1 MDKQKLSQIQAI
13 RKYPSVSIL
22 LGLHTAAAESQQ
34 NNLVLKNLIK
44 EAEDRL
50 LKEFSKRE
58 VEKIIV
64 RLHTTQERLNNKLHY
79 QPGLAIFINE
89 DEDFTINL
97 PFAIKSR
104 VIIDHTF
111 ATRDLI
117 MGVNRSIRYY
127 VMTLSAK
134 EVRLFTAY
142 RHILNEIKEEGF
154 PFQLALEVEDNQ
166 RGVTLDK
173 ENQIKEFYNGLDKAF
188 NQIYNRQPYG
198 LVLVGAGKNLS
209 YYKEIADNKRVI
221 VSTIEG
227 NHDHTNLHE
236 LGLITWNNVK
246 DLLSQQ
252 RNAALSELKA
262 AVDAQKYVSGIE
274 QVWRLA
280 KEGRG
285 RILFA
290 EEDYRVAGKIVG
302 TNENETL
309 EVINDPAE
317 PGLINDLVDEVAE
330 MVMLSGGQVVFV
342 DNGKLAEHQG
352 IALALRY

>member
-22 LGLHTAAAESQQ
+22 LGLHTAVAESQQ

-50 LKEFSKRE
+50 LQEFSKRE
-58 VEKIIV
+58 VDKIIA
-64 RLHTTQERLNNKLHY
+64 RLQAAQERLNNKLHY
-79 QPGLAIFINE
+79 QPGLAIFINQD
-89 DEDFTINL
+89 DEFIIDL
-97 PFAIKSR
+97 PFDIKSR

-117 MGVNRSIRYY
+117 MGVARSIKYY

-134 EVRLFTAY
+134 EVRLFRAY
-142 RHILNEIKEEGF
+142 RHILSEIKEDGF
-154 PFQLALEVEDNQ
+154 PFQLTLEVEDTQ
-166 RGVTLDK
+166 RGFAQDK
-173 ENQIKEFYNGLDKAF
+173 ENQIKEFYNRLDKVF
-188 NQIYNRQPYG
+188 NQIYNQQPYG

-236 LGLITWNNVK
+236 LGQITWNSVK
-246 DLLSQQ
+246 DVLSRQ
-252 RNAALSELKA
+252 RNAVLSELQA
-262 AVDAQKYVSGIE
+262 AVGAQKYVSGIE

-285 RILFA
+285 RMLFA
-290 EEDYRVAGKIVG
+290 EEDYRVAGKIVNI
-302 TNENETL
+302 NENETL
-309 EVINDPAE
+309 QIVDNLAE
-317 PGLINDLVDEVAE
+317 PA
-330 MVMLSGGQVVFV
+330 Q
-342 DNGKLAEHQG
+342 
-352 IALALRY
+352 

>member
-1 MDKQKLSQIQAI
+1 MDKQKLSQIQTI

-34 NNLVLKNLIK
+34 NNLILKNLIK

-50 LKEFSKRE
+50 LQEFPKRQ
-58 VEKIIV
+58 VEKIIA
-64 RLHTTQERLNNKLHY
+64 RLHAVQEQLNNKLHY

-89 DEDFTINL
+89 DDEFIINL

-117 MGVNRSIRYY
+117 MGVNRSIKYY
-127 VMTLSAK
+127 VMPLSAK

-142 RHILNEIKEEGF
+142 RNILSEIKEGGF
-154 PFQLALEVEDNQ
+154 PFHLTLEVEDNQ

-173 ENQIKEFYNGLDKAF
+173 ENQIKEFYNGVDKAF
-188 NQIYNRQPYG
+188 NQIYNQQPYG

-209 YYKEIADNKRVI
+209 YYKEIADNKKVI

-236 LGLITWNNVK
+236 LGQITWNSVK
-246 DLLSQQ
+246 DVLSQQ
-252 RNAALSELKA
+252 RNAILSELKA
-262 AVDAQKYVSGIE
+262 AVEAQKYVSGIE

-285 RILFA
+285 RLLLA

-302 TNENETL
+302 TNENQTL
-309 EVINDPAE
+309 EISNDPTG

-330 MVMLSGGQVVFV
+330 MVMLAGGEVVFV